1 LFNYIISI
9 LYDDDD
15 KAGTL
20 KKFEKAVEMAPEFT
34 KAKNMIERLQP
45 S

>member
-1 LFNYIISI
+1 MSI

-20 KKFEKAVEMAPEFT
+20 KKFEKAVDMAPDFT
-34 KAKNMIERLQP
+34 RAKDMIGRLQ
-45 S
+45 SS